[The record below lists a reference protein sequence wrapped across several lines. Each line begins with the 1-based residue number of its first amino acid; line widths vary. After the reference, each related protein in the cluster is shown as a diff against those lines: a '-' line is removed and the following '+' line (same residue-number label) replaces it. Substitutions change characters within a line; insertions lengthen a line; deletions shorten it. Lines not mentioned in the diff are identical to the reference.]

1 MKYLARAARR
11 LETGAATA
19 RPAIPS
25 RSPLAEADQRLNLDS
40 FASRFDLPHV
50 KGQSATS
57 LAADELLDASFDAPF
72 GETESD
78 AARHDEAQGATRAG
92 RSAAS
97 RAADRERPRGHAA
110 DADARVPPGR
120 ETPAHGLAQT
130 RARTTRRDERPA
142 GDESESSPAREMS
155 NEARTPEAEGPP
167 RRRANA
173 LPDPSGEEGRAVA
186 RGSDGVESSG
196 ALKARQARAN
206 EAAESVFEALSR
218 AMSWVESGARRA
230 LDAERGDE
238 QAAQAVRPATPPR
251 ARPVEASPQWP
262 ARATPRDTRPVTH
275 LEIGKIEVEVVAPPR
290 PARTPAPPR
299 PAQSSDGFGKALR
312 QTFGWR
318 QR

>member
-11 LETGAATA
+11 LETGAAAA

-25 RSPLAEADQRLNLDS
+25 RSPLAEADQRLNLDT
-40 FASRFDLPHV
+40 FATRFDLPHV
-50 KGQSATS
+50 KGEAATP
-57 LAADELLDASFDAPF
+57 LAAEDSFDASLDGPF

-78 AARHDEAQGATRAG
+78 AARHDEAQGAARAG
-92 RSAAS
+92 RAATS
-97 RAADRERPRGHAA
+97 RVAARERPRGQAA
-110 DADARVPPGR
+110 DADAREPSGR
-120 ETPAHGLAQT
+120 ETPARDLAQT
-130 RARTTRRDERPA
+130 RARTTRRAEQHA
-142 GDESESSPAREMS
+142 GDESESLAAREMS
-155 NEARTPEAEGPP
+155 NEARATEAEGQP

-173 LPDPSGEEGRAVA
+173 LPDPSGEDGRAVA
-186 RGSDGVESSG
+186 RGSAGVESSG

-206 EAAESVFEALSR
+206 EAAESVFEALNR

-230 LDAERGDE
+230 LDAERDE
-238 QAAQAVRPATPPR
+238 GQTAQTARPAPTPH
-251 ARPVEASPQWP
+251 ARTVEASPQWP

-290 PARTPAPPR
+290 PARSPAPPR

-312 QTFGWR
+312 QSFGWR